1 MTGGSAGGDHDL
13 VATGLFP
20 HLEGF
25 NVAGQR
31 GGSNRTSLR
40 RAPFSVIENA
50 GIIHAPGRLAA
61 GPCYDQPRPWPA
73 GGDAR
78 VAKFGP
84 SPTLSRN
91 GQAPSRPAGISPVD
105 CPPRLNEEP
114 SAERVTRCG
123 QPLEPPP
130 RKRVEGGRQLGLKEV
145 FAAAVGTAVIAV
157 GAEPAVAD
165 TTPQFAGG
173 LVGTSFGTLRSGRA
187 HPHR

>member
-1 MTGGSAGGDHDL
+1 MTRRQ
-13 VATGLFP
+13 ATGLFP

-25 NVAGQR
+25 TVAGQR
-31 GGSNRTSLR
+31 GVNRTSLR
-40 RAPFSVIENA
+40 GAPFSRTAASYTRVGGWPQARVTISR
-50 GIIHAPGRLAA
+50 APG
-61 GPCYDQPRPWPA
+61 PA

-130 RKRVEGGRQLGLKEV
+130 RKRVEGGRQLGLNEV

-157 GAEPAVAD
+157 GVEPAVAD
-165 TTPQFAGG
+165 TTPQFVGG
-173 LVGTSFGTLRSGRA
+173 LVGT
-187 HPHR
+187 